1 MSRTE
6 TIKTLKE
13 ELVDLIAQ
21 LTDEIYELELS
32 KSESDHWNDI
42 QYGLQEE
49 LTELDYLI
57 ASMDAADDRDVYDED
72 GNLEND
78 DTNELDGSIW

>member
-72 GNLEND
+72 GNLEDD

>member
-42 QYGLQEE
+42 QYGFQSQLD
-49 LTELDYLI
+49 ELDYLI
-57 ASMDAADDRDVYDED
+57 ASMDAADEQDVYDED
-72 GNLEND
+72 GNLEDD

>member
-72 GNLEND
+72 GNLED
-78 DTNELDGSIW
+78 DGTNELDGSIW

>member
-6 TIKTLKE
+6 TIKALKE

-21 LTDEIYELELS
+21 LADELHEVELS
-32 KSESDHWNDI
+32 KSEADHWNDI
-42 QYGLQEE
+42 HYGIQEE
-49 LTELDYLI
+49 LTEIDYLI

-72 GNLEND
+72 GNLEDD

>member
-21 LTDEIYELELS
+21 LTDELYELELS

-49 LTELDYLI
+49 LNELDYLI

>member
-72 GNLEND
+72 GNLED
-78 DTNELDGSIW
+78 GDTNELDGSIW

>member
-72 GNLEND
+72 GNLEDN